1 MKARKNDIAVH
12 IRISGPELLELKKC
26 TGEMSEA
33 FGLDEKIFNYKGSR
47 QITLYR
53 WDMDC
58 ILAAIASAIV
68 DKTIYPD
75 PDGVECIALH
85 SLLCSL
91 NNEYTSVYGNKRR
104 L

>member
-1 MKARKNDIAVH
+1 MKPRENDIAVH
-12 IRISGPELLELKKC
+12 IRITGPELLELKKY
-26 TGEMSEA
+26 TGEMSDA

-47 QITLYR
+47 PITLYR

-58 ILAAIASAIV
+58 ILAVIASAIV

-75 PDGVECIALH
+75 PEGVECIALR
-85 SLLCSL
+85 SLQRSL
-91 NNEYTSVYGNKRR
+91 NNEYSSVYGNQRH